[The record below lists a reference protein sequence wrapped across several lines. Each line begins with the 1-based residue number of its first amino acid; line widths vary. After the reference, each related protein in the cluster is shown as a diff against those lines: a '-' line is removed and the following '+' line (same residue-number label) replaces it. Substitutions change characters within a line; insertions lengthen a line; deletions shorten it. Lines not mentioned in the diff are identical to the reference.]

1 LKSGCVVVLL
11 CAPEDFTLEDPPAG
25 CLVERWNSAPTPRE
39 RRAAPADVTLGFAH
53 DRAELEALLRAIAR
67 DSRTVAPLWL
77 CWPRRAGGH
86 ESDLTDELVR
96 AAGLS
101 LGLVDTKV
109 AAVDEN
115 WSGLRFSTRGS

>member
-1 LKSGCVVVLL
+1 LKSGCVVVLVN
-11 CAPEDFTLEDPPAG
+11 APEDFTFEDPPEG
-25 CLVERWNSAPTPRE
+25 CVVVRANSAPTSRR
-39 RRAAPADVTLGFAH
+39 RRAQSADVTLGFAH
-53 DRAELEALLRAIAR
+53 DRSELEALVRAIAP
-67 DSRTVAPLWL
+67 DAEVAPLWL

-86 ESDLTDELVR
+86 QSDLTDELVR

-115 WSGLRFSTRGS
+115 WSGLRFSTRSS